1 MNSIDL
7 RPTQR
12 LLFRQGGL
20 VMLFGFAAGFG
31 FLFFIIGSIELWPIP
46 GSIDIQLP
54 GSDKAWRMTH
64 LEGVLNGLLLWLLA
78 VVLPAMDLKA
88 VQVRRVARAL
98 ILTAWCF
105 PVASLFD
112 ALFANS
118 RGLRFGGPVT
128 NLIPFFLFYIGIIAL
143 VWAVITVIIAH
154 WRAVPET
161 PADP

>member
-1 MNSIDL
+1 MEPIEF
-7 RPTQR
+7 RQTQR
-12 LLFRQGGL
+12 LLFRHGGL

-31 FLFFIIGSIELWPIP
+31 FLFFIIGAIELWPIP
-46 GSIDIQLP
+46 GSIDVQLP
-54 GSDKAWRMTH
+54 GSEKAWRMTH

-78 VVLPAMDLKA
+78 AVLPAMDLGAKQA
-88 VQVRRVARAL
+88 RRIARAL

-105 PVASLFD
+105 PIASLFD

-154 WRAVPET
+154 WRAAPET
-161 PADP
+161 PSNP

>member
-1 MNSIDL
+1 MEPTEF

-12 LLFRQGGL
+12 LLFRHGGL

-46 GSIDIQLP
+46 GSIDVQLP

-78 VVLPAMDLKA
+78 AVLPAMDLTL

-112 ALFANS
+112 ALFTNS

-128 NLIPFFLFYIGIIAL
+128 NMIPFFLFYIGIIAL
-143 VWAVITVIIAH
+143 VWAVVMVIITH
-154 WRAVPET
+154 WRTSPET
-161 PADP
+161 SAKP